1 MSNPEKKNEEEVFLQ
16 SADDEELSGVAGGED
31 DSIEVGFCA
40 GTWDA
45 DSKNC
50 TKIHERSIYGGNGF
64 PNCAASVEDG
74 SWCRINDACFDPAID
89 YQGMEGCKKAW
100 K

>member
-16 SADDEELSGVAGGED
+16 SADYSELSGVAGGNSD
-31 DSIEVGFCA
+31 DDPPSW
-40 GTWDA
+40 WDK
-45 DSKNC
+45 DTDNC
-50 TKIHERSIYGGNGF
+50 VMNNARDIYGGKGF

-74 SWCRINDACFDPAID
+74 SWCGTNDACIVQAIS
-89 YQGMEGCKKAW
+89 YYNRKECPKAW